1 MSVSTS
7 TNAGVTTVIFTYKA
21 ATGQVVRIADQAAP
35 YLYDC
40 GYGDHT
46 KLYSAL
52 NNADKLAILDQYL
65 IQVLMDARYAQ
76 DAVDGVTAKKAVID
90 AAHSEPPLTII

>member
-1 MSVSTS
+1 MSVTTS
-7 TNAGVTTVIFTYKA
+7 TNAGVTSVVFTYKA
-21 ATGQVVRIADQAAP
+21 ATSQVVRIADQAAH

-46 KLYSAL
+46 KLFSAL
-52 NNADKLAILDQYL
+52 TNVDKLAILDQYL

-76 DAVDGVTAKKAVID
+76 DATDGDAAKKAVID